1 MKVITISTS
10 GEDKIKRLLQSAAT
24 FKIPIEIIGNNK
36 RYESHNDKTLILL
49 DFLKTQVPDE
59 TILYI
64 DGYDCIFLR
73 DLTYIKTQF
82 EKFNHPFVMST
93 EQNFNCDFPFLQKLT
108 FYSRLSNAPG
118 PYKFLN
124 AGCWI
129 GKAEYVKNVLLEI
142 GNGVED
148 QTMLNK
154 YLSTNQ
160 DKITLDHRHSIF
172 TCTGGRAGL
181 EEKDYANINNLLR
194 NNLKG
199 TFPAVFHAPGRNFI
213 GLNKI
218 LSMME
223 LDYARQEET
232 KEMQKS
238 YDYSRRMNGLN
249 SFVLPDNFLFH
260 ILLKIVLISLLL
272 IIVFFVVVN

>member
-10 GEDKIKRLLQSAAT
+10 GEDKIKRLLQSAASFNIT
-24 FKIPIEIIGNNK
+24 IEIIGDKK

-49 DFLKTQVPDE
+49 DFLGTQNPDE

-73 DLTYIKTQF
+73 GLDYIKAEY
-82 EKFNHPFVMST
+82 EKFDHPFVMST
-93 EQNFNCDFPFLQKLT
+93 EQNFNCDFPLRQKLK
-108 FYSRLSNAPG
+108 FYSKLRNAPG

-129 GKAEYVKNVLLEI
+129 GKAGYVKNILQQI

-154 YLSTNQ
+154 YLSNNR
-160 DKITLDHRHSIF
+160 DKIALDHDHSIF

-181 EEKDYANINNLLR
+181 EERDYSNIDNLLR
-194 NNLKG
+194 NNIKMTL
-199 TFPAVFHAPGRNFI
+199 PAVFHAPGRNFP

-218 LSMME
+218 LSMLKLKYE
-223 LDYARQEET
+223 RQTET

-238 YDYSRRMNGLN
+238 YAYSKWMNHLN
-249 SFVLPDNFLFH
+249 ATILPDNFLFH
-260 ILLKIVLISLLL
+260 LILKTGVLILTLIVLI
-272 IIVFFVVVN
+272 IILY